1 MVNNAAVDIGVQ
13 QSECLVSIRTHVR
26 VYVSLSLS
34 HSFSPS
40 VCVCVCVC
48 VCVGVEFLGRGGSM
62 FNLLRTSPPN
72 FSTVSALFC
81 ILTNDVDF

>member
-34 HSFSPS
+34 LSLFLSLC

-48 VCVGVEFLGRGGSM
+48 VCRSGISGSWW
-62 FNLLRTSPPN
+62 FY
-72 FSTVSALFC
+72 V
-81 ILTNDVDF
+81 